1 MLSTA
6 APPANAP
13 VATRLPPITARMK
26 RAPHDTVA
34 GCRALAAAS
43 LAQEAAETT
52 DNRRRSH
59 ALSAATWLKRANM
72 LERLEISHAARLS
85 KDIIAQ

>member
-6 APPANAP
+6 TPPPATPAVP
-13 VATRLPPITARMK
+13 VTARMK

-43 LAQEAAETT
+43 LVHEAAEAV

-59 ALSAATWLKRANM
+59 ALSAATWSSRADM
-72 LERLEISHAARLS
+72 LERLERSHAARLL
-85 KDIIAQ
+85 KDNIAQ